1 MHEEL
6 GGHLDTRPQC
16 GRLATAPTIQE
27 LSAKMDNRNSNLA
40 VNLLVGYAS
49 RLEAEYGPLESPMPW
64 WKRKFYRWT
73 YKLKAIIEVIKE

>member
-1 MHEEL
+1 MSREL
-6 GGHLDTRPQC
+6 GDHLDTRPQSE
-16 GRLATAPTIQE
+16 RLAAVPTIHE
-27 LSAKMDNRNSNLA
+27 LSAKMVARNSNEA
-40 VNLLVGYAS
+40 VTCLIGFAS